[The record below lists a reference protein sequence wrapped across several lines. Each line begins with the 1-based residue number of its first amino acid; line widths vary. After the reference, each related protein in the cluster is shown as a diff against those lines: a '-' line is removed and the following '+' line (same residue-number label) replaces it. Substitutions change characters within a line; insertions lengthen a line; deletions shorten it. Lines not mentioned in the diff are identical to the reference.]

1 MSGWK
6 AFVDTLT
13 ESCEGIEKA
22 AIIGLEDG
30 SVWACS
36 EGESEF
42 KATEAELK
50 TLCSLFNDL
59 ASVPMV
65 GADLEGTHYIVPR
78 TEDNLIFGKKDK
90 NGFFAV
96 KTTTAVL
103 IAIYRGRALLEARLV
118 WLWRR

>member
-6 AFVDTLT
+6 AYIDTLT

-36 EGESEF
+36 EGDSEF

-59 ASVPMV
+59 ASVGV
-65 GADLEGTHYIVPR
+65 DLEGIHYIVPR
-78 TEDNLIFGKKDK
+78 TDENLIFGKKDK

-96 KTTTAVL
+96 KTSTAVL